1 MPRSGTTFQPGQ
13 SGNPGGRPKRD
24 VSLSGILKRY
34 LRVKEEDGRPRNV
47 VLAERLWELTEAAIE
62 PDTRLAAIKYIYDR
76 ADGKPVES
84 QQVSGPGGAP
94 IGLQV
99 FDHRAVLASL
109 AAGPEGDYPPSGS
122 DESAGDGEALG

>member
-1 MPRSGTTFQPGQ
+1 MPFQKGQ
-13 SGNPGGRPKRD
+13 SGNPTGRPKKD
-24 VSLSGILKRY
+24 VSLSGVLKRY
-34 LRVKEEDGRPRNV
+34 LRVKEVDGRPRNV
-47 VLAERLWELTEAAIE
+47 VLAERLWELTECS
-62 PDTRLAAIKYIYDR
+62 DLVVRLNSIRYIYDR

-109 AAGPEGDYPPSGS
+109 TAGSEGDYPPSGS